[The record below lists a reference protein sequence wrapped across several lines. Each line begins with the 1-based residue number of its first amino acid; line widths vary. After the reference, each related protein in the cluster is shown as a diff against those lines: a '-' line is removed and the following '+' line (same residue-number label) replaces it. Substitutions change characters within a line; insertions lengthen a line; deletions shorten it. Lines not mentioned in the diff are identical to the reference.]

1 MRELVGTCKS
11 CGKNLYCMD
20 GFFNGV
26 YNDSQETLCFDCC
39 EEQEKEKK

>member
-1 MRELVGTCKS
+1 MNELVGKCIH

-26 YNDSQETLCFDCC
+26 HIDNKQTLCFDCA
-39 EEQEKEKK
+39 EKKLESVD